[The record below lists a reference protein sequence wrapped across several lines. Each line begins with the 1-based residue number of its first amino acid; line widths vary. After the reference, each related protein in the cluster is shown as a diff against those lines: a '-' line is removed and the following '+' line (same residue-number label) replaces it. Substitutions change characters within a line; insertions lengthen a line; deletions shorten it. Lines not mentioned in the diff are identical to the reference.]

1 MANVGCLVY
10 HLQGETGRFIT
21 ENGCKG
27 LKLLS
32 RDGFKEM
39 ENELSFRP
47 GKQDNLFR
55 SLRKFS
61 AGTTQ
66 GVVFYLLF
74 DWSFRKRLVNG
85 KKNINFYHM
94 TKFSLYLSRSIHYFY
109 TLSI

>member
-1 MANVGCLVY
+1 
-10 HLQGETGRFIT
+10 
-21 ENGCKG
+21 
-27 LKLLS
+27 
-32 RDGFKEM
+32 M
-39 ENELSFRP
+39 ENELSFLP

-55 SLRKFS
+55 SLWKFS

-85 KKNINFYHM
+85 KKTINLYHM